1 LDVVLVESFLE
12 LKTCVTFPGSEPNPE
27 LFSTIV
33 KGSPLLQKLQLDF
46 DSCGTTSMDVVEK
59 RVGSLSSLKH
69 LTHLSLASLDP
80 EIRQTVLSLVGKS
93 CPWLTHLSINGY
105 PHGNQEILSLILGE
119 TMSSFF
125 PNADYLRASCYDE
138 KLDGLKVPKDR
149 LTPMCS
155 TLREFNYHG
164 NEWDGKERDAV
175 SYSTVAFA
183 LRHLPCL
190 EYFGVAR
197 CLGTQ
202 GVLATP
208 LGIEKLFNIK
218 AEATAKLESLPTSEL
233 QPDSSELVQL
243 KHQISIIP
251 GTRFTCYK

>member
-1 LDVVLVESFLE
+1 MKVVKNL
-12 LKTCVTFPGSEPNPE
+12 
-27 LFSTIV
+27 
-33 KGSPLLQKLQLDF
+33 
-46 DSCGTTSMDVVEK
+46 
-59 RVGSLSSLKH
+59 VGSLSSLKQ
-69 LTHLSLASLDP
+69 LTHLSLSLLNP
-80 EIRQTVLSLVGKS
+80 EIRQIVLSLVVKFS
-93 CPWLTHLSINGY
+93 PLLTHLSINGY

-119 TMSSFF
+119 TTMSSWF
-125 PNADYLRASCYDE
+125 PHADYLRTSCYDE

>member
-1 LDVVLVESFLE
+1 
-12 LKTCVTFPGSEPNPE
+12 
-27 LFSTIV
+27 
-33 KGSPLLQKLQLDF
+33 
-46 DSCGTTSMDVVEK
+46 MDVVENL
-59 RVGSLSSLKH
+59 VGSLSLLKH

-138 KLDGLKVPKDR
+138 KLDGLIVPKDR
-149 LTPMCS
+149 LTPICS
-155 TLREFNYHG
+155 NLRELNYDSWA
-164 NEWDGKERDAV
+164 EWDGKERDAV

-218 AEATAKLESLPTSEL
+218 AEATAKLESLPTSEC
-233 QPDSSELVQL
+233 QPDSSELVLL
-243 KHQISIIP
+243 KHQISNIP
-251 GTRFTCYK
+251 GTRLTYYK